1 MDAELSPTRH
11 GVVEGR
17 DVFVF
22 DGLLTDAD
30 LSAYVEA
37 LARAP
42 FTRTEVAKPE
52 TAEYKHW
59 VSEMAL
65 ANVTRLPLW
74 APTER
79 ALAAARPGERYQP
92 FRAYTNYAAYGDMLY
107 THTDCLPDQRQIT
120 ALWFLSTQWEPEWAA
135 RRCFSTRRAT
145 QCSARARS
153 RGGLSCST
161 ARSPTWGGRR
171 PASATRRAT
180 PSRSSSG
187 PCPRPEASA
196 AASGQPTLRPLT
208 LRPPSMRIK

>member
-1 MDAELSPTRH
+1 MDAEISPTRH

-79 ALAAARPGERYQP
+79 ALAAARPGERFQP

-120 ALWFLSTQWEPEWAA
+120 ALWFLSTQWEPEW
-135 RRCFSTRRAT
+135 
-145 QCSARARS
+145 
-153 RGGLSCST
+153 GGET
-161 ARSPTWGGRR
+161 MFFD
-171 PASATRRAT
+171 
-180 PSRSSSG
+180 
-187 PCPRPEASA
+187 
-196 AASGQPTLRPLT
+196 ASGDAMFCTSPKPGRLVLFDGAIPHVG
-208 LRPPSMRIK
+208 RPPTRICYTPRYTFAIKLGPVPAA

>member
-1 MDAELSPTRH
+1 MSAELSPTRR

-74 APTER
+74 VPTER

-92 FRAYTNYAAYGDMLY
+92 YRAYTNYAAYGDMLY
-107 THTDCLPDQRQIT
+107 THTDCQPGQREIT
-120 ALWFLSTQWEPEWAA
+120 ALWFLSTQWEPEW
-135 RRCFSTRRAT
+135 
-145 QCSARARS
+145 
-153 RGGLSCST
+153 GGET
-161 ARSPTWGGRR
+161 MFFD
-171 PASATRRAT
+171 
-180 PSRSSSG
+180 
-187 PCPRPEASA
+187 
-196 AASGQPTLRPLT
+196 ASGDAMFCVSPKPGRLVLFDGAIPHVG
-208 LRPPSMRIK
+208 RPPTRICYTPRYTFAIKLGPVPAA